1 MSTIDHFYRENT
13 MKNLLAATCIMLASS
28 ATAMAQGAPKAP
40 PAMPRAHTSTEAFVQ
55 MCANK
60 SDNAAQNFCNGY
72 GQGVYEMYLMT
83 RHPKNAKPFICMD
96 GVALTRQEHIDAF
109 VKWTAAN
116 PKYNQLSAADTILR
130 YLGETYPCKK

>member
-1 MSTIDHFYRENT
+1 
-13 MKNLLAATCIMLASS
+13 MKKILAATCIVLAGS
-28 ATAMAQGAPKAP
+28 AAAMAQSTTKPASAAPKAQ
-40 PAMPRAHTSTEAFVQ
+40 TSTEAFVQ

-60 SDNAAQNFCNGY
+60 TDGAAQNFCNGF
-72 GQGVYEMYLMT
+72 GQGVYETYLMT
-83 RHPKNAKPFICMD
+83 RHPKKARPFICMD
-96 GVALTRQEHIDAF
+96 GVTLTRQEHIDAF